1 MNQVVFWLI
10 LLIILVAIEIATM
23 GLTTIWFA
31 GGAFVAIIAAALNTP
46 LYVQITLFL
55 IVSVVLLLFTR
66 PIAMKYFN
74 KDRIKT
80 NAESLIG
87 KQAVVTEDIDNL
99 LAVGLVSINGQEWTA
114 RNVVDGMKIPKGC
127 LLYTSVIILLMY
139 CGRLGSLTFTLV
151 FARSKPEPPVKQPV
165 EKIVVG

>member
-99 LAVGLVSINGQEWTA
+99 LAVGLVRGQDIAEGSVEVDSSSFFAAEEKKTIKAIQTAAFTGNHGDGKIISYDLKSALRIRTGETDKDAIN
-114 RNVVDGMKIPKGC
+114 
-127 LLYTSVIILLMY
+127 
-139 CGRLGSLTFTLV
+139 
-151 FARSKPEPPVKQPV
+151 
-165 EKIVVG
+165 

>member
-114 RNVVDGMKIPKGC
+114 RSNDDAVTIEADTTAEVVAISGVKLI
-127 LLYTSVIILLMY
+127 V
-139 CGRLGSLTFTLV
+139 
-151 FARSKPEPPVKQPV
+151 KPQ
-165 EKIVVG
+165 